1 MRKGWF
7 LSTCDT
13 CKRIL
18 KSLPA
23 VHGMIWQDI
32 KKEPITQGDLELML
46 SRSGSVEAIF
56 SKKSRNYR
64 ARGLHERVLSDEEM
78 GQLIIEDYTFL
89 KRPIVILDDQIFA
102 GNSPLEVS
110 RLREEMHRLAN

>member
-18 KSLPA
+18 NSLPT
-23 VHGMIWQDI
+23 VQGMEWQDI
-32 KKEPITQGDLELML
+32 KKEAITQGDLELML
-46 SRSGSVEAIF
+46 TRSGSVEAIF

-64 ARGLHERVLSDEEM
+64 ARGLHERVLSDAEM
-78 GQLIIEDYTFL
+78 RQLILEDYTFL
-89 KRPIVILDDQIFA
+89 KRPIAILDEHIFI
-102 GNSPLEVS
+102 GNSPSEVS
-110 RLREEMHRLAN
+110 RLQEAMHSLAH